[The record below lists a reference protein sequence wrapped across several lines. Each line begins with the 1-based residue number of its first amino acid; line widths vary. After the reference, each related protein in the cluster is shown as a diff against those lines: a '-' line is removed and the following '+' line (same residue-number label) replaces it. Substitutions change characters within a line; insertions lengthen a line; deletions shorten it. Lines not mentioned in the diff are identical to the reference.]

1 MSRHMTTPCARKVP
15 GRVWSTDSLAA
26 RSTLSR
32 VTSTGGQLFRAAV
45 VGLLV
50 AVGTAAS
57 LIISAVHGFWIVVA
71 VICAALAAGLVACAN
86 SLKKNLSGATDNPI
100 VVTLR

>member
-1 MSRHMTTPCARKVP
+1 M
-15 GRVWSTDSLAA
+15 
-26 RSTLSR
+26 
-32 VTSTGGQLFRAAV
+32 

-71 VICAALAAGLVACAN
+71 VICAALAAGLVAYAN
-86 SLKKNLSGATDNPI
+86 SLKKMSAASRKLSSSLLCVSFLWPSATNTGI
-100 VVTLR
+100 SR